1 MQIYTGWLGKFATRG
16 SGKGQ
21 LDKPHGLTTDLNG
34 FIIVADTGNCR
45 VSIFEKYAYGNW
57 KQCFD
62 SKRFADGQFNNPH
75 GIASCQIIVWYIT

>member
-45 VSIFEKYAYGNW
+45 LFFYLLLINKTHW
-57 KQCFD
+57 
-62 SKRFADGQFNNPH
+62 
-75 GIASCQIIVWYIT
+75 GITLM